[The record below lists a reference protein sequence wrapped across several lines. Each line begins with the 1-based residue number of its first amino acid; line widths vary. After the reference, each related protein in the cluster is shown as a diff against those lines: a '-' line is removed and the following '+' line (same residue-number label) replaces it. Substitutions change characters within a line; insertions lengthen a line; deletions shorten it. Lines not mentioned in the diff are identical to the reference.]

1 MSLRLGIQGRL
12 HVGIGSQKGFENAKI
27 LSVGGNALGNAD
39 AQTPRQKSGI
49 DAFMTKLLKQAFDR
63 ATKLSDD
70 EQDALASVILEEL
83 ADERRWAMAF
93 KGSRTALDRLAKEA
107 IEDLEQGR
115 TTPLDPDN
123 V

>member
-12 HVGIGSQKGFENAKI
+12 RVGIGSKKGFENAKK
-27 LSVGGNALGNAD
+27 LSVGGNALGETE
-39 AQTPRQKSGI
+39 AQTPHRKSGM
-49 DAFMTKLLKQAFDR
+49 DALMTKLLKQAFDR
-63 ATKLSDD
+63 ATKLTDD

>member
-1 MSLRLGIQGRL
+1 MSLRLGIHCHLRVGVRNNKRL
-12 HVGIGSQKGFENAKI
+12 ENAKNPS
-27 LSVGGNALGNAD
+27 LGGNALGKAD
-39 AQTPRQKSGI
+39 AQTPDQIFGI

-63 ATKLSDD
+63 ATKLTDD

-93 KGSRTALDRLAKEA
+93 EGSRTALEHLAKEA
-107 IEDLEQGR
+107 IEELEQGR
-115 TTPLDPDN
+115 TTPLDPDK